1 MHPESH
7 YGPDSVT
14 DIALAAYP
22 LERRGKVRDIFRTGD
37 QLLIVATDRLSAFDI
52 VLPSPIP
59 GKGMILTAISDFW
72 FDSLSGVVPNHRSDL
87 TLDDLDLSVSE
98 MHMLAGRSTI
108 VDRAERIDIEC
119 VVRGYLAGSGWKE
132 YEARGTLAAEP
143 LPAGIPQAGKL
154 DAPRFT
160 PATKNDTGH
169 DENISRSALADIVGE
184 DMAATLEGI
193 SLRIFMQAT
202 AIAERAGFV
211 IADTKFEFGLID
223 GKLTLIDEA
232 LTPDSSRFW
241 DAAAWAPGLEPA
253 SFDKQV
259 VRDWLETSGWDK
271 QRPGPVLPDHIIQT
285 ASDRYH
291 SVRDRLFA
299 TRMSHP
305 EEDLS

>member
-1 MHPESH
+1 MHPEPH
-7 YGPDSVT
+7 HGPDSVT

-22 LERRGKVRDIFRTGD
+22 LERRGKVRDIFPVGS
-37 QLLIVATDRLSAFDI
+37 QLLIVATDRLSAFDV

-59 GKGMILTAISDFW
+59 GKGVILTAISDFW

-87 TLDDLDLSVSE
+87 TLNDLDLTASE
-98 MHMLAGRSTI
+98 MHMLAGRSSI

-132 YEARGTLAAEP
+132 YEAQGTLAGERMP
-143 LPAGIPQAGKL
+143 EGIPRAGKL
-154 DAPRFT
+154 DQPRFT
-160 PATKNDTGH
+160 PAIKNDTGH
-169 DENISRSALADIVGE
+169 DQNISRSALADIVGE

-193 SLRIFMQAT
+193 SLRLFMKAT
-202 AIAERAGFV
+202 AIAELAGFI

-241 DAAAWAPGLEPA
+241 EAQAWAPGVEPA

-271 QRPGPVLPDHIIQT
+271 QPPGPVLPDHIIHI

-291 SVRDRLFA
+291 RVRDRLFI
-299 TRMSHP
+299 TRTSHS
-305 EEDLS
+305 EKDVS